1 MFLDNAWTT
10 TYYYFTLT
18 INMFTQNYHTS
29 LIKINK
35 GGIMKVKVIDGSNIK
50 ELENEINNFL
60 QYNTDI
66 TIIDI
71 KLSVSD
77 ENKVALI
84 IYRTN

>member
-1 MFLDNAWTT
+1 
-10 TYYYFTLT
+10 
-18 INMFTQNYHTS
+18 
-29 LIKINK
+29 
-35 GGIMKVKVIDGSNIK
+35 MKVKVIDGSNIK

-77 ENKVALI
+77 ENKVVLI
-84 IYRTN
+84 KKEELTTI